1 MISPDVIK
9 EEMGRVRRAC
19 KELDQLAR
27 VVAKT
32 YEEAYDASLSKTVSG
47 DGAHGNRRGLPIGD
61 PTGDTATSG
70 MHRRMRWRIDDACK
84 DLERVVKR
92 FRRLKPALE
101 DAEDMLVEAFMETD
115 PEFREKLRR
124 LRELEAAAEGQGL
137 A

>member
-19 KELDQLAR
+19 NELDHLAR
-27 VVAKT
+27 VITKT

-47 DGAHGNRRGLPIGD
+47 EGGAGNRRGLPIGD

-70 MHRRMRWRIDDACK
+70 IHKRMRWRVRQAARYI
-84 DLERVVKR
+84 
-92 FRRLKPALE
+92 RRLRPYLE
-101 DAEDMLVEAFMETD
+101 DAEDALLEAFMETD

-124 LRELEAAAEGQGL
+124 LRELEAAAEQAL
-137 A
+137 

>member
-19 KELDQLAR
+19 TELDQLAR
-27 VVAKT
+27 VVAT
-32 YEEAYDASLSKTVSG
+32 SYAELYEASLSKSGTSG
-47 DGAHGNRRGLPIGD
+47 DGPTGNRRGLPIGD
-61 PTGDTATSG
+61 PTGNTATSG
-70 MHRRMRWRIDDACK
+70 IHRRMRWRCRQAARY
-84 DLERVVKR
+84 L
-92 FRRLKPALE
+92 RRLTPILE
-101 DAEDMLVEAFMETD
+101 DAEDTILEAFMETD